1 MLPDP
6 SCRREQITSLG
17 ADVHGLVRDMMPD
30 NRSEECFF
38 VLNPGPNQVTFFY
51 DSSQNFSATIEV
63 ICLLLL
69 NCIHFGKG
77 PC

>member
-38 VLNPGPNQVTFFY
+38 VLNPGPNQATFFMIRARIFQQQLKSFVCY
-51 DSSQNFSATIEV
+51 
-63 ICLLLL
+63 C
-69 NCIHFGKG
+69 
-77 PC
+77 